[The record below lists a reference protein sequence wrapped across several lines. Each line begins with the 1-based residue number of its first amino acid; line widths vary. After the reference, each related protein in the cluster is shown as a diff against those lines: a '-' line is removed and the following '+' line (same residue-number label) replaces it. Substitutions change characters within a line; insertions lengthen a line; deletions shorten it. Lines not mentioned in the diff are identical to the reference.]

1 MGKTKA
7 ILAVVA
13 VAAALIAPVS
23 AQERD
28 EPARADR
35 LDRPA
40 PLASAAAGSCP
51 GATPEVLPT
60 DALAGATRAALAEA
74 PRLYEGMNSKGRYA
88 EAAYRGMAAPVN
100 RFYKSACPGRPEHGR
115 RLQRRSVQVNMIF
128 PKLLPSASM
137 SQHWVFVARFDGEY
151 RVWGVY
157 R

>member
-7 ILAVVA
+7 VLAAVV
-13 VAAALIAPVS
+13 VAAALIAPAS
-23 AQERD
+23 AQERGD
-28 EPARADR
+28 SARVDQR
-35 LDRPA
+35 V
-40 PLASAAAGSCP
+40 PLASAAAGGCP
-51 GATPEVLPT
+51 RATPEVLPT
-60 DALAGATRAALAEA
+60 NALAGATEAALAEA
-74 PRLYEGMNSKGRYA
+74 PRLYENMNSKGRYA

-100 RFYKSACPGRPEHGR
+100 RFYRSVCPGREDHGR

-128 PKLLPSASM
+128 PKLLPSASL